1 MISIANKLY
10 ESINSPDIH
19 AQKVLARKYKEKQLL
34 VAIYDKLLTK
44 VTDVLSHPCLQQH
57 TQHLA
62 TVQHQ
67 LEQKAPT
74 TKIVKKS
81 RKYFIPSLYLKIFY
95 SILHDP
101 FLVG

>member
-34 VAIYDKLLTK
+34 VAIYDRLLSK
-44 VTDVLSHPCLQQH
+44 VKDVLSHPCLQQH

-62 TVQHQ
+62 AVQHQ
-67 LEQKAPT
+67 LEEKAPT
-74 TKIVKKS
+74 TNISLKNLENIS
-81 RKYFIPSLYLKIFY
+81 YYHYCTSKYFSVSYMIIF
-95 SILHDP
+95 
-101 FLVG
+101 